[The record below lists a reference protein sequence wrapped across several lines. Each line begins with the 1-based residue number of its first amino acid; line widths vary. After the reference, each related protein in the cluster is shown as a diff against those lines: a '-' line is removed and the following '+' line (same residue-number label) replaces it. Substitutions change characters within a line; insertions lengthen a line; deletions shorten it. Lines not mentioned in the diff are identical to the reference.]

1 MYRKQTANVAAL
13 AVLVSSCGVSD
24 TRLQISRGNPS
35 TGQKVYAE
43 SCASC
48 HGAQLEGQPNWRK
61 RLPNGLLPAP
71 PHDASGHTW
80 HHDDQLLF
88 DYTKF
93 GGADAMAR
101 RGVEGVASGMPAF
114 ETQLSDQKILD
125 VLAFIRS
132 TWPVELQAEQTRRN
146 TD

>member
-43 SCASC
+43 SCAAC

-93 GGADAMAR
+93 GGADGMAR

-132 TWPVELQAEQTRRN
+132 TWPVEIQAEQARRN